1 MTNFR
6 EKCIKN
12 GMGIISA
19 NTKDMLNSDD
29 YAYKCMNAGYERA
42 KKKYKAKI
50 KKLKKKNKKLE
61 KKLREAKA
69 KQIGILKTIKK
80 GNIEGLSFAFEPNIE
95 ETK

>member
-1 MTNFR
+1 MNFR

-12 GMGIISA
+12 GLGIISP
-19 NTKDMLNSDD
+19 NTENMPNDVF
-29 YAYKCMNAGYERA
+29 AYKCMNAGYERA

-61 KKLREAKA
+61 KQLREAKA
-69 KQIGILKTIKK
+69 KPLGILKTIEK
-80 GNIEGLSFAFEPNIE
+80 GDIEGLSFAFEPNIE